1 MPRIDPRLATIMAS
15 SVILSTLLV
24 ATIVKPKAEDALLV
38 LGNEYPQALVKRA
51 PAVGLDSELSFSFMA
66 TRDFERVELR
76 FSSLFEKDL
85 DANVSA
91 SISLH
96 ELPNVAKVEGYV
108 TTLGGDAE
116 MMEADIELN
125 GTRYEATILDF
136 SRFLEAF
143 NNGSMMA
150 TLPLVFAML
159 VRGDEVRYFEGCPG
173 FFMEAEQSLQYLT
186 ISRGDDKKEYIR
198 SGTMLKEVPRTSE
211 APRDGVLVFDTVKRD
226 ERFSVSFTIDIPED
240 GLRQIVTWVPER
252 HLLELV
258 QGYSDGERAV
268 LLVDPMQRGVK
279 Q

>member
-1 MPRIDPRLATIMAS
+1 
-15 SVILSTLLV
+15 VILSTLLV

-76 FSSLFEKDL
+76 FSSLYEKDL
-85 DANVSA
+85 DANLSG

-96 ELPNVAKVEGYV
+96 ELPNIAKVEGYV
-108 TTLGGDAE
+108 AALGGDAE
-116 MMEADIELN
+116 VMDEDVELN
-125 GTRYEATILDF
+125 GTRYRATILDF

-143 NNGSMMA
+143 NNGSTLA
-150 TLPLVFAML
+150 TLPLVFAIL
-159 VRGDEVRYFEGCPG
+159 VKGDEVRYFEGCPG
-173 FFMEAEQSLQYLT
+173 FFMEAEQNLQYLT

-198 SGTMLKEVPRTSE
+198 SGTMLKEVPRISD
-211 APRDGVLVFDTVKRD
+211 APQGGILIFETVKKD
-226 ERFSVSFTIDIPED
+226 ERFSVSFTIDIPDD

-258 QGYSDGERAV
+258 QGYSDGKREV

>member
-1 MPRIDPRLATIMAS
+1 MPRVDPRLATILAS

-76 FSSLFEKDL
+76 FSSLYEKDL
-85 DANVSA
+85 DANLSG

-96 ELPNVAKVEGYV
+96 ELPNIAKVEGYV
-108 TTLGGDAE
+108 AALGGDAE
-116 MMEADIELN
+116 VMDEDVELN
-125 GTRYEATILDF
+125 GTRYRATILDF

-143 NNGSMMA
+143 NNGSTLA
-150 TLPLVFAML
+150 TLPLVFAIL
-159 VRGDEVRYFEGCPG
+159 VKGDEVRYFEGCPG
-173 FFMEAEQSLQYLT
+173 FFMEAEQNLQYLT

-198 SGTMLKEVPRTSE
+198 SGTMLKEVPRISD
-211 APRDGVLVFDTVKRD
+211 APQGGILIFETVKKD
-226 ERFSVSFTIDIPED
+226 ERFSVSFTIDIPDD

-258 QGYSDGERAV
+258 QGYSDGKREV

>member
-1 MPRIDPRLATIMAS
+1 MPRVDPRLATIIVS

-76 FSSLFEKDL
+76 FSSLYEKDL
-85 DANVSA
+85 DANISSSVS
-91 SISLH
+91 LR
-96 ELPNVAKVEGYV
+96 ELPNVAEVAGYV
-108 TTLGGDAE
+108 AALGGDGE
-116 MMEADIELN
+116 MMEKDIEIN

-143 NNGSMMA
+143 NNGSMMS

-173 FFMEAEQSLQYLT
+173 FFMEAEQNLQYLT
-186 ISRGDDKKEYIR
+186 ISRGDDKKEYVR
-198 SGTMLKEVPRTSE
+198 SGTMLKEVPRISD

-226 ERFSVSFTIDIPED
+226 ERFSVSFTIDIPDD
-240 GLRQIVTWVPER
+240 GLRQIVTWLPDK

-258 QGYSDGERAV
+258 RGYSDGV
-268 LLVDPMQRGVK
+268 LEVVLVDPMQRGVK